1 MFVVPHEK
9 RILLDLSHLKVYM
22 PTADYLLAM
31 KVLSARAETMD
42 REDILVLLRELNL
55 KTADE
60 VLEIVKGYYPD
71 KQVKPAAR
79 ILLEELLKSVP

>member
-1 MFVVPHEK
+1 MP
-9 RILLDLSHLKVYM
+9 HLKVYM
-22 PTADYLLAM
+22 PTPDYLLAM

-60 VLEIVKGYYPD
+60 VLEIVKGYYPH

-79 ILLEELLKSVP
+79 ILLEEILKELP